1 MLGDEHVFKYR
12 QGREQADV
20 LEGTGDALL
29 GDSVRGGGEDLRK
42 HTLVLPLI
50 ELLHSALGVVFH
62 HGLSQKGDPPVGG
75 LIHSGD
81 AVEGGGLAGAVG
93 ADQTNGFSL
102 VHIEVQA
109 IHGHQA
115 AEAHGQIFC
124 LQYFIR
130 H

>member
-20 LEGTGDALL
+20 LKGTGDALL
-29 GDSVRGGGEDLRK
+29 GDPVRGGGEDLGK

-93 ADQTNGFSL
+93 ADQSHDLPL
-102 VHIEVQA
+102 VHLQGKVV
-109 IHGHQA
+109 HRHHA
-115 AEAHGQIFC
+115 AELHGT
-124 LQYFIR
+124 LPPK
-130 H
+130 